1 MRLSDEELVNR
12 ILRGEQQHFAEL
24 VDRYTPVL
32 FRVALRIVKNDEDVN
47 DVLQETFRC
56 AWRDLAKFGG
66 RATFATWITGI
77 ALNRAIDLVKA
88 RERQTYPMLVGRD
101 LESHDPG
108 PDRLVFSSQMQPRI
122 MSALAQLSERERA
135 AFTCRHVEDMPVRK
149 ISALLGSDDVATR
162 NSIFRAVDKLRTAL
176 EPFVRLSHASDK
188 RTAD

>member
-1 MRLSDEELVNR
+1 MRLSDQELVHL
-12 ILRGEQQHFAEL
+12 ILQGQQQHFAEL
-24 VDRYTPVL
+24 VDRYSEAIFQL
-32 FRVALRIVKNDEDVN
+32 ALRIVKNQN
-47 DVLQETFRC
+47 DVDDVVQETFQR
-56 AWRDLAKFGG
+56 AWRGLAKFGG
-66 RATFATWITGI
+66 RAVFATWITRIG
-77 ALNRAIDLVKA
+77 LNCAVELVKT
-88 RERQTYPMLVGRD
+88 RERQTFPRLVGGD
-101 LESHDPG
+101 VESDAPG